1 MNNGNNT
8 IAIIKNGNGASM
20 LATMDNGYNSDI
32 VVIYNSVSVI
42 SITDNR
48 EEPSVLC
55 SLLIIAKTLLLVA
68 LLLFPISIMQIILT
82 LLSVAIIALL
92 IPPLS
97 MMI

>member
-1 MNNGNNT
+1 MNNGDNT
-8 IAIIKNGNGASM
+8 IAIIKNGNGVSM
-20 LATMDNGYNSDI
+20 HATMVNGYNNAI

-48 EEPSVLC
+48 EEPVVLR

-68 LLLFPISIMQIILT
+68 LLSPISIMQIILT
-82 LLSVAIIALL
+82 LLSVSIIALL

-97 MMI
+97 MMR